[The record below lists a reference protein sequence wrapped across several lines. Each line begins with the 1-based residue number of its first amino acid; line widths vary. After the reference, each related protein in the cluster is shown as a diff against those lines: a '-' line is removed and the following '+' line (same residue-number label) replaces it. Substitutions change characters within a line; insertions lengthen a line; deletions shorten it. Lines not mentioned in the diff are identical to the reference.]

1 MDGNFERTLQ
11 TWLERGHTNSE
22 VGAAVLKVS
31 PRDGADDDGRIDCY
45 ALGMSEEQPDAPE
58 PLESPAVPS
67 TDPAPPGDGGAK
79 LFVIFFLT
87 LVPLIGMALVA
98 LVIYSLL
105 VR

>member
-1 MDGNFERTLQ
+1 
-11 TWLERGHTNSE
+11 
-22 VGAAVLKVS
+22 
-31 PRDGADDDGRIDCY
+31 
-45 ALGMSEEQPDAPE
+45 MSDEQLPDAPE
-58 PLESPAVPS
+58 PIDPTPADAPE
-67 TDPAPPGDGGAK
+67 PAPPGDGGAK

>member
-1 MDGNFERTLQ
+1 MMFVMSDGHPPE
-11 TWLERGHTNSE
+11 
-22 VGAAVLKVS
+22 A
-31 PRDGADDDGRIDCY
+31 
-45 ALGMSEEQPDAPE
+45 PDAPE
-58 PLESPAVPS
+58 LIEPGTRDV
-67 TDPAPPGDGGAK
+67 TDAPVPPGDGGAK

>member
-1 MDGNFERTLQ
+1 
-11 TWLERGHTNSE
+11 
-22 VGAAVLKVS
+22 
-31 PRDGADDDGRIDCY
+31 
-45 ALGMSEEQPDAPE
+45 MSDEQPPDAPE
-58 PLESPAVPS
+58 PIDPPTADAPE
-67 TDPAPPGDGGAK
+67 PAPPGDGGAK